1 MVRQLLSLFLGSAE
15 PKAAESASSAPSTQ
29 RRAASAALRC
39 RQPFL
44 TSFPPRRNVGSF
56 KYAATKFVFSC
67 SDRWRRLAMRPRFLG
82 AVAVSTRPARLVCGS
97 SCGSS
102 CGSGA
107 DVGVGAD
114 ARRDP
119 APLERLD
126 PPAWASKRGGRCA
139 RRCWG
144 GGSKVRERSRNARAE
159 PAREH
164 RATVALRAP
173 RRELRS
179 RVTHAHHQ
187 VRSSPFAQDQ
197 WQGRSSDF
205 RA

>member
-44 TSFPPRRNVGSF
+44 TTFPPRRF

-107 DVGVGAD
+107 DVGVGTD

-126 PPAWASKRGGRCA
+126 PPACASKGGAMRTA
-139 RRCWG
+139 MLG
-144 GGSKVRERSRNARAE
+144 GGQKCASARAMRE
-159 PAREH
+159 LRPAREH
-164 RATVALRAP
+164 RGILPIQAP
-173 RRELRS
+173 SRELRS
-179 RVTHAHHQ
+179 RVTHAHHH

-197 WQGRSSDF
+197 WQGRSSLF

>member
-1 MVRQLLSLFLGSAE
+1 MRQLLSLFLGSAE

-126 PPAWASKRGGRCA
+126 PPACASKGGAMRPA
-139 RRCWG
+139 MLG
-144 GGSKVRERSRNARAE
+144 GGQKCASARAMRE
-159 PAREH
+159 LRPAREH
-164 RATVALRAP
+164 RGIVPIQAP
-173 RRELRS
+173 SRELRS
-179 RVTHAHHQ
+179 RVTHAHHR
-187 VRSSPFAQDQ
+187 VGSCPSTRGQ
-197 WQGRSSDF
+197 WLG
-205 RA
+205 